1 MKERVNFKKIITNQL
16 NIELVQRHIK
26 RLEAYILK
34 IGEVL
39 NKNLLDKNK
48 IACIEEIVKEA
59 KKII

>member
-26 RLEAYILK
+26 RLEGYILK
-34 IGEVL
+34 IGEAL
-39 NKNLLDKNK
+39 NKKLLDKNK
-48 IACIEEIVKEA
+48 IACIEEIIKEA